1 MNQKKKPVKKESDG
15 RFLFVL
21 AGALVLAVIF
31 IAAIVL
37 STPAE
42 PAVVGQSDTIR
53 IGAIYNLNGSQSSLD
68 IPSAQGA
75 RLAAEMINERGG
87 IGGRPVVLTV
97 YDGKTNSTEI
107 VRAAKKLVDEDH
119 VQAMIGMSDSDM
131 VLPAAH
137 VAADAHIVFVTS
149 GATSPVLPSQVPGY
163 LYLSC
168 FGDNTQAAAAAEFA
182 ASDLSATKAAVV
194 MDNSMEYTRLLSKY
208 FIERFIDGG
217 GRVTAVVPYAD
228 GSGGS
233 SLFGS
238 LGDTAASSPD
248 VVFAACGPENCGAVI
263 RAIRSAGI
271 TAPVI
276 GGDSM
281 DSPQLATAAG
291 PDAGRIYYTTHGD
304 ISTSSADPNVS
315 AFIKRYYLEYG
326 EMPNAFAA
334 LGYDTVNVVTLAA
347 VELPDDIQAGLLS
360 IKGYDG
366 LTGNISYLNDSQ
378 IPEKSVTIM
387 KLENGKVRTVGERM
401 PRIVPEP

>member
-15 RFLFVL
+15 RLLFVL
-21 AGALVLAVIF
+21 AGAIILAVVF
-31 IAAIVL
+31 IVAIVL

-42 PAVVGQSDTIR
+42 PADAGQSDTIR

-75 RLAAEMINERGG
+75 RLAAEMINERGS
-87 IGGRPVVLTV
+87 IGGRPVILTV
-97 YDGKTNSTEI
+97 YDGKTNTTEI
-107 VRAAKKLVDEDH
+107 ARAAKKLVNEDH

-137 VAADAHIVFVTS
+137 VAAGAHIVFVTS
-149 GATSPVLPSQVPGY
+149 GATSPVLQSQVPGY

-182 ASDLSATKAAVV
+182 ASDLNATKAAVV

-208 FIERFIDGG
+208 FMERFADGG
-217 GRVTAVVPYAD
+217 GCVTSVVPYAD
-228 GSGGS
+228 GSGVS
-233 SLFGS
+233 SLSGS
-238 LGDTAASSPD
+238 LGDVASSSPD
-248 VVFAACGPENCGAVI
+248 VVFAACGPENCDAVI

-271 TAPVI
+271 TVPII

-304 ISTSSADPNVS
+304 ISTSSADPKVS

-334 LGYDTVNVVTLAA
+334 LGYDTVNVVTRAA
-347 VELPDDIQAGLLS
+347 VESPDDIPTGLLS